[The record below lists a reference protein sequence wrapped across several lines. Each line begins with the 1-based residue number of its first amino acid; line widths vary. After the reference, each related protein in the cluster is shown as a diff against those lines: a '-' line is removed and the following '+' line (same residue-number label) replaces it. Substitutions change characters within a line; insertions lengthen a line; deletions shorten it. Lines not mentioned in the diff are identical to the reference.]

1 MLTIAADSMAST
13 LLRPASRAAQCACK
27 SLWRPITASR
37 GARSYSYS
45 YSSISKDASQRL
57 SPIQSLKQR
66 FNKPRYHST
75 AAGFMPNEG
84 SVSTDEMT
92 HFTSLASSWWD
103 PLGPSRI
110 LHLMNPIRH
119 EWIADCL
126 SEGRS
131 APKVSADGSGKAD
144 AGLEYLDIGCGGGIF
159 AESLARTI
167 PQDIA
172 RDGLSPVTQA
182 KSITAIDP
190 TPMMIKIATSHA
202 QHDPAVSNHLK
213 TGKFKYLNTSLED
226 LPSTLSTP
234 SPKFDVITLFEV
246 LEHVSPHNSSQPRFL
261 KQILSM
267 LRPGGWLVGSTIA
280 RAFPA
285 WVLHDVIAEAPW
297 PVGVVPKGTHD
308 WYKFV
313 SPHEVEE
320 WSKKGLQD
328 IEKERVATGDAEAA
342 ASPITMAKFK
352 STGAVYIPGFGWK
365 LVKCLDKYGN
375 YFFAVQR
382 T

>member
-1 MLTIAADSMAST
+1 
-13 LLRPASRAAQCACK
+13 
-27 SLWRPITASR
+27 
-37 GARSYSYS
+37 
-45 YSSISKDASQRL
+45 
-57 SPIQSLKQR
+57 
-66 FNKPRYHST
+66 
-75 AAGFMPNEG
+75 
-84 SVSTDEMT
+84 
-92 HFTSLASSWWD
+92 
-103 PLGPSRI
+103 
-110 LHLMNPIRH
+110 MNPLRH

-126 SEGRS
+126 SEGRP
-131 APKVSADGSGKAD
+131 APRRFEHGSEKSD
-144 AGLEYLDIGCGGGIF
+144 MGLEYLDIGCGGGIF

-172 RDGLSPVTQA
+172 RDGLSSVTLA

-190 TPMMIKIATSHA
+190 TPMMIKIATAHA
-202 QHDPAVSNHLK
+202 QRDPAVVAHFD
-213 TGKFKYLNTSLED
+213 TGKFKYINTSLED
-226 LPSTLSTP
+226 LPAASSDP
-234 SPKFDVITLFEV
+234 SPRFDIITLFEV
-246 LEHVSPHNSSQPRFL
+246 LEHISPSSQPHFL

-267 LRPGGWLVGSTIA
+267 LRPGGWLIGSTIA

-285 WVLHDVIAEAPW
+285 YVCHDLIAEAPW

-320 WSKKGLQD
+320 WSRKGLTD
-328 IEKERVATGDAEAA
+328 IGKERAAAGDAEAA
-342 ASPITMAKFK
+342 SSPIEMANFK

-382 T
+382 N